1 MAENEKIKEF
11 LHEGLKELGIEPGDS
26 IISRFMIYI
35 RELKKWSRAYNLTAI
50 KEDRDIVI
58 KHFLDSLL
66 YLTAIPEGRWNICD
80 IGSGAGFPGVPIA
93 IVRPELNIVL
103 NEPSRKKAAFLRHIK
118 RMLSLDNVEVL
129 ECRVEDIR
137 DRLFDIVVTRA
148 LFSIRDLIKKAGHIL
163 KRDGFFVLSKGP
175 AEDEFKNVPDNIKCE
190 VIAAVVL
197 AGLLQRKIIKCRKK
211 FDIVTDKNK

>member
-1 MAENEKIKEF
+1 MAENEEIKEF
-11 LHEGLKELGIEPGDS
+11 LHEGLKELGIEPSDS
-26 IISRFMIYI
+26 IISRFMMYI

-66 YLTAIPEGRWNICD
+66 YLTAVPEGRWNICD

-103 NEPSRKKAAFLRHIK
+103 NEPSRKKAAFLRHIR
-118 RMLSLDNVEVL
+118 RMLFLDNVEVL

-137 DRLFDIVVTRA
+137 DRLFDIVATRA
-148 LFSIRDLIKKAGHIL
+148 LFSIRDLIKKAKHIV
-163 KRDGFFVLSKGP
+163 KKDGFFILSKGP
-175 AEDEFKNVPDNIKCE
+175 AEDALKNVPDNIKCE
-190 VIAAVVL
+190 VAAAVML

-211 FDIVTDKNK
+211 FDTGTDKNK